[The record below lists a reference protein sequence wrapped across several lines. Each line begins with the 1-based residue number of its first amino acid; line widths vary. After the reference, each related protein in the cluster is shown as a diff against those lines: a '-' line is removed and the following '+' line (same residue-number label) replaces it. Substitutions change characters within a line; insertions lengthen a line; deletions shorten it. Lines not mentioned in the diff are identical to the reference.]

1 MKQDL
6 SNKAFL
12 IGNGINRAISNGVKS
27 WEDLLGNLSKSFS
40 VDVDLTNEFKPF
52 QLSFEEILFKKKG
65 DFDDNLKRIKTNIAK
80 IFQDTP
86 NNKLHETIMN
96 SGVKH
101 ILTTNYDYAFEK
113 VFIPGFKNESGQLPV
128 STRETVNS
136 IRRRSIF
143 KDKQLSVW
151 HIHGEINDNKKF
163 NSKDNY
169 PSKSIM
175 IGYEHYSE
183 YIGEMQKYIRGEKI
197 KEEKRLSDKLQEKE
211 FEQTSWI
218 DLFFTTDLVIA
229 GLSFDFSEQHLW
241 WLLNY
246 RAKQKRRGNNNIN
259 NNIKYY
265 YAELP
270 EVDINDLNEFAKRQ
284 TKRKIAKAKMEL
296 FNSLGVETVPIK
308 CKNYEEYFLKTFDK
322 EII

>member
-1 MKQDL
+1 MKKNIGD
-6 SNKAFL
+6 KAFL

-52 QLSFEEILFKKKG
+52 PLSFEEILFRTNG
-65 DFDDNLKRIKTNIAK
+65 NFDENLKRIKSKIAK
-80 IFQDTP
+80 SFQDTP
-86 NNKLHETIMN
+86 NTRLHEIIVN
-96 SGVKH
+96 SGIKH

-113 VFIPGFKNESGQLPV
+113 VIIPAFNNEIGQLPV
-128 STRETVNS
+128 STRETINS

-143 KDKQLSVW
+143 KDKPLSVW
-151 HIHGEINDNKKF
+151 HIHGEINDNKNF
-163 NSKDNY
+163 TSKDNY

-183 YIGEMQKYIRGEKI
+183 YIGEMQKYIRGEKM
-197 KEEKRLSDKLQEKE
+197 KEEKRLSEKLQEKE

-246 RAKQKRRGNNNIN
+246 RAKQKRRERKNIKN
-259 NNIKYY
+259 SIKYY
-265 YAELP
+265 YAVLP
-270 EVDINDLNEFAKRQ
+270 EVDPNDLNEFAKRQ
-284 TKRKIAKAKMEL
+284 TKRKITKAKLEL
-296 FNSLGVETVPIK
+296 FSSLGVDAIPIE
-308 CKNYEEYFLKTFDK
+308 CNNYEEYFLKTFDK
-322 EII
+322 EI